1 MGVSPTSMK
10 EGKVLLWIRV
20 TIAKIGLADI
30 YHDIKPEF
38 LQECLNEFCC
48 KFNAA
53 FLERAF

>member
-1 MGVSPTSMK
+1 M
-10 EGKVLLWIRV
+10 
-20 TIAKIGLADI
+20 TIAKIGLVDI